1 MVPFSFANHEFLAS
15 PEGALFWRAERALL
29 VADLHFEKASWFA
42 RLGQMLP
49 PYDSIATLEALARE
63 YPGFQ
68 PLAGDI
74 TDRGLGSRV
83 AEAVQK
89 RWGALDMLLNNAA
102 IQEYN
107 AGFHAEPLDA
117 LERNF
122 TTNVLSAH
130 WLIHALLPLLK
141 QGKEPRIINVS
152 SGAGKLDVVKAEPN
166 MPAYRITKLALNGLT
181 LAYAGDLKGQVA
193 VNSLDPGWLK
203 TDLGGPNAPGEPPD
217 GAVRILELAT
227 KPFEVTGGF
236 WYGAE
241 PIEF

>member
-1 MVPFSFANHEFLAS
+1 MVLTGASRGVGRETVKLFSR
-15 PEGALFWRAERALL
+15 EGAEIIG
-29 VADLHFEKASWFA
+29 VARDAA
-42 RLGQMLP
+42 R
-49 PYDSIATLEALARE
+49 LEALARE

-68 PLAGDI
+68 AVAGDI
-74 TDRGLGSRV
+74 TDRTLGARLSQLV
-83 AEAVQK
+83 EK
-89 RWGALDMLLNNAA
+89 RWGAFDLLINNAA

-130 WLIHALLPLLK
+130 WLIQALLPSLK
-141 QGKEPRIINVS
+141 LGREPRIINVS
-152 SGAGKLDVVKAEPN
+152 SGAGQLEVVKTHAD
-166 MPAYRITKLALNGLT
+166 MPGYRLSKLALNGLT
-181 LAYAGDLKGQVA
+181 LSYAGDLKGQVA

-217 GAVRILELAT
+217 GAVRMLELAT
-227 KPFEVTGGF
+227 KPFQVTGGF

-241 PIEF
+241 PIAF